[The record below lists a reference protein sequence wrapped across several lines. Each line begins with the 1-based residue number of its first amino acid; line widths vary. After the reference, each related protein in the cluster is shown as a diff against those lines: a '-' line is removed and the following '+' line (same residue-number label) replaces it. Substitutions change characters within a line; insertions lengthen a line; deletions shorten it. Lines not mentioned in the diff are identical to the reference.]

1 MVKEQIVNAGEG
13 GSSTENAKLVVP
25 AKKKTCHPT
34 GSANLDVPAKKK
46 TGHLGAPTDQRP
58 HLGAPTYQRPHL
70 GASADLRPERVVDL
84 EPIEEEEEQTMSRP
98 DIVLHRNRAT
108 PNEEVSTRNS
118 HSAALQPGAL
128 QDAVVQPSVTSQVY

>member
-34 GSANLDVPAKKK
+34 GNANLDVQAKKK
-46 TGHLGAPTDQRP
+46 TGHLGAPTD
-58 HLGAPTYQRPHL
+58 QRPHL

>member
-34 GSANLDVPAKKK
+34 GNTNLDVPAKKK
-46 TGHLGAPTDQRP
+46 TGHLGAPTD
-58 HLGAPTYQRPHL
+58 QRPHL

>member
-58 HLGAPTYQRPHL
+58 HLGA
-70 GASADLRPERVVDL
+70 SADLRPERVVDL
-84 EPIEEEEEQTMSRP
+84 EPIEEEEELTMSRP

>member
-46 TGHLGAPTDQRP
+46 TGHLGAPTD
-58 HLGAPTYQRPHL
+58 QRPHL

-128 QDAVVQPSVTSQVY
+128 QDAVVQPSVTSQV

>member
-34 GSANLDVPAKKK
+34 GSANLDVPTKKK
-46 TGHLGAPTDQRP
+46 TGHLGAPTD
-58 HLGAPTYQRPHL
+58 QRPHL

-118 HSAALQPGAL
+118 HSAAFQPGAL
-128 QDAVVQPSVTSQVY
+128 QDAVVQPFVTSQVY

>member
-34 GSANLDVPAKKK
+34 GNANLDVPAKKK
-46 TGHLGAPTDQRP
+46 TGHLGAPTD
-58 HLGAPTYQRPHL
+58 QRPHL

>member
-58 HLGAPTYQRPHL
+58 HLGA
-70 GASADLRPERVVDL
+70 SADLRPERVVDL

-108 PNEEVSTRNS
+108 PNEEVSTRNF

>member
-46 TGHLGAPTDQRP
+46 TGHLGAPTD
-58 HLGAPTYQRPHL
+58 QRPHL

>member
-34 GSANLDVPAKKK
+34 GSANFDVPAKKK
-46 TGHLGAPTDQRP
+46 TGHLGAPTD
-58 HLGAPTYQRPHL
+58 QRPHL

-128 QDAVVQPSVTSQVY
+128 QDEVVQPSVTSQVY

>member
-46 TGHLGAPTDQRP
+46 TGHLGAPTDRRP
-58 HLGAPTYQRPHL
+58 HLGSST
-70 GASADLRPERVVDL
+70 DLRPEKVVDL

>member
-1 MVKEQIVNAGEG
+1 MAKEQIVNAGEG
-13 GSSTENAKLVVP
+13 GSSTENAKLVVL
-25 AKKKTCHPT
+25 AKIKTCHPT
-34 GSANLDVPAKKK
+34 GNANLDVQAKKK
-46 TGHLGAPTDQRP
+46 TGHLGAPTDRRP
-58 HLGAPTYQRPHL
+58 HLGSST
-70 GASADLRPERVVDL
+70 DLRPEKVVDL

>member
-34 GSANLDVPAKKK
+34 GNANLDVQAKKK
-46 TGHLGAPTDQRP
+46 TGHLGAPTD
-58 HLGAPTYQRPHL
+58 QRPHL

-128 QDAVVQPSVTSQVY
+128 QDAVVQPSVTSQV

>member
-58 HLGAPTYQRPHL
+58 HLGAS
-70 GASADLRPERVVDL
+70 GDLRPERVVDL

>member
-1 MVKEQIVNAGEG
+1 MPNWVFYTLG
-13 GSSTENAKLVVP
+13 AKL
-25 AKKKTCHPT
+25 TLLHSWC
-34 GSANLDVPAKKK
+34 
-46 TGHLGAPTDQRP
+46 
-58 HLGAPTYQRPHL
+58 
-70 GASADLRPERVVDL
+70 PEKVVDL

>member
-58 HLGAPTYQRPHL
+58 HLGA
-70 GASADLRPERVVDL
+70 SADLRPERVVDL
-84 EPIEEEEEQTMSRP
+84 EPIEEEEQTMSRP

-108 PNEEVSTRNS
+108 PNEEFSTRNS

-128 QDAVVQPSVTSQVY
+128 QDAVVQPSVTSQV